1 MCEVA
6 DMLGRDGLRSF
17 ASRSAALRRLLLVPV
32 GDGVLCEAVRDLLG
46 AVVVVGEGEVEGEEE
61 EEEEV

>member
-1 MCEVA
+1 
-6 DMLGRDGLRSF
+6 
-17 ASRSAALRRLLLVPV
+17 LLVPV
-32 GDGVLCEAVRDLLG
+32 DDGDGVLCEAVRDLLG